1 MLNCLGLLEGLAQG
15 SKPVQELARKQGAL
29 PLLVRCLGLALRL
42 EGSRSQDGAQQAAEL
57 RRNGALAVTSLV
69 AGNAAAIKQAKAA
82 GAVEALLA
90 LLDRGADDEVLAL
103 NLTLTLTLNL
113 ALTLTEALA
122 LPLLLTRRPCS
133 RRWASRR
140 SDWPSCT
147 SRSRRCARS
156 AAWAPWARPSTPTGC
171 RCSAWPSVPHPKPSH
186 PKP

>member
-15 SKPVQELARKQGAL
+15 SKPVQELARKQSAL

-42 EGSRSQDGAQQAAEL
+42 EGSRSQEGAQQAAEL

-103 NLTLTLTLNL
+103 NLTLTLTLPL
-113 ALTLTEALA
+113 PLTLTLQDLYANYVAEEYDAMSESDLDR
-122 LPLLLTRRPCS
+122 PTREMPRGS
-133 RRWASRR
+133 W
-140 SDWPSCT
+140 T
-147 SRSRRCARS
+147 
-156 AAWAPWARPSTPTGC
+156 AWGAITPI
-171 RCSAWPSVPHPKPSH
+171 
-186 PKP
+186 

>member
-1 MLNCLGLLEGLAQG
+1 M
-15 SKPVQELARKQGAL
+15 
-29 PLLVRCLGLALRL
+29 RCLGLALRL
-42 EGSRSQDGAQQAAEL
+42 EGSRSQEGAQQAAEL

-90 LLDRGADDEVLAL
+90 LLDRGADDEAAVLAPNL
-103 NLTLTLTLNL
+103 TRTLTLTLTLTLTRTLAL
-113 ALTLTEALA
+113 ALTLALTQTQA
-122 LPLLLTRRPCS
+122 RTLTLTRRPCS

-140 SDWPSCT
+140 SGWPSCT

-156 AAWAPWARPSTPTGC
+156 AAWAPWARPSTQAGC
-171 RCSAWPSVPHPKPSH
+171 RCGAWPSVPHPKPSH